1 MDMDGGNMSTDLFL
15 SELREAMEGSVSP
28 SFVNENVRY
37 YEEYIAT
44 EVRKGRSEED
54 IMEELGDPRLIARTL
69 IDTAERGVRRGAG
82 AVYEEAEPE
91 EEQGDGVY
99 RDSNMRITKVS
110 GGKALLVIVC
120 ILLIFIVVFVGALVL
135 IGSFIA
141 AFWPALLAAA
151 VIWWIL
157 NPNKYE

>member
-1 MDMDGGNMSTDLFL
+1 MTTELFL

-44 EVRKGRSEED
+44 EERKGRQEEE

-69 IDTAERGVRRGAG
+69 IDTAERGVLRGPE
-82 AVYEEAEPE
+82 AVYEEAAPE
-91 EEQGDGVY
+91 DDGEDGGF
-99 RDSNMRITKVS
+99 RDRGMRITRVS
-110 GGKALLVIVC
+110 GGKAALVLVC
-120 ILLIFIVVFVGALVL
+120 ILLIFILVFVGALFL
-135 IGSFIA
+135 IGSFII

-157 NPNKYE
+157 NPNRYE

>member
-1 MDMDGGNMSTDLFL
+1 MTAELFL

-44 EVRKGRSEED
+44 EERKGRTAEE

-69 IDTAERGVRRGAG
+69 IDTAERGVLRGPE
-82 AVYEEAEPE
+82 AVYEEAAPE
-91 EEQGDGVY
+91 EDGEDRDF
-99 RDSNMRITKVS
+99 RDSSMRITRVS
-110 GGKALLVIVC
+110 GGKAALILVC
-120 ILLIFIVVFVGALVL
+120 ILLIFILVFVGALFL
-135 IGSFIA
+135 IGSFII

-151 VIWWIL
+151 VIWWII